1 MCESNLAEAGKNAEF
16 SFAAAVRG
24 YHVYRRVWLPHLG
37 QRIKAGSELGNAE
50 DRFAIAV
57 YSLGE
62 HGDHTARADDN
73 PFNTFTAKDNSDSWL
88 FGFSIFRSIYT
99 RTSHQLNLFA
109 FYLMPSGH
117 INNYFWPFG

>member
-1 MCESNLAEAGKNAEF
+1 MCESNMAEAGENNAEF

-37 QRIKAGSELGNAE
+37 QRLKAGSELGNAE

-62 HGDHTARADDN
+62 HSDHTATLTIIRLTPSLQRTIATAGFLVS
-73 PFNTFTAKDNSDSWL
+73 PFSVLFTPEQAIS
-88 FGFSIFRSIYT
+88 
-99 RTSHQLNLFA
+99 
-109 FYLMPSGH
+109 
-117 INNYFWPFG
+117 